1 MLVLWKQRPDRDV
14 GRSFST
20 RWLMQESR
28 AVQIEG
34 FMKPMPLLLPF
45 SSEATQLS
53 GKKCL
58 NL

>member
-1 MLVLWKQRPDRDV
+1 MLGGAL
-14 GRSFST
+14 GT
-20 RWLMQESR
+20 RLLMQESM
-28 AVQIEG
+28 AVQIES

-45 SSEATQLS
+45 SSEATQLN